1 MAEKIYNVL
10 FLCSANSA
18 RSIIAEVVLNQLGK
32 GRFKAWSAGSHPSG
46 EVHPM
51 TLEVLQ
57 ARGFDTSELR
67 SKRWD
72 EFARP
77 DAPVMDFVFT
87 VCDQAAGEVCPVWP
101 GQPLTAHWGFA
112 DPVKVEG
119 DRDRK
124 LHAFSLTQNQIV
136 NRLRL
141 FLSLPLAKLDRL
153 AIKQEIDRIGQSD
166 PAAEG

>member
-1 MAEKIYNVL
+1 MSDKIYNVL

-32 GRFKAWSAGSHPSG
+32 GRFRAFSAGSQPSG
-46 EVHPM
+46 AVHPL
-51 TLEVLQ
+51 TLKVLQ
-57 ARGFDTSELR
+57 GQGYDTGTLR
-67 SKRWD
+67 SKSWE

-77 DAPVMDFVFT
+77 DAPQMDFVFT
-87 VCDQAAGEVCPVWP
+87 VCDQTAGEVCPVWP

-119 DRDRK
+119 DEQRR
-124 LHAFSLTQNQIV
+124 LHAFGQVQHQIA

-141 FLSLPLAKLDRL
+141 FLSQPLAKLDRL
-153 AIKQEIDRIGQSD
+153 AIKQEIDRIGQT
-166 PAAEG
+166 PVEA

>member
-1 MAEKIYNVL
+1 MSDKIYNVL
-10 FLCSANSA
+10 LLCSANSA
-18 RSIIAEVVLNQLGK
+18 RSIIVEVILNQIGK
-32 GRFKAWSAGSHPSG
+32 GRFRAFSAGSHPRG

-51 TLEVLQ
+51 TLQVLQ
-57 ARGFDTSELR
+57 GQGYDVSALR
-67 SKRWD
+67 SKSWD

-77 DAPVMDFVFT
+77 DAPQMDFVFT
-87 VCDQAAGEVCPVWP
+87 VCDQTAGELCPVWP

-119 DRDRK
+119 SEQRQLD
-124 LHAFSLTQNQIV
+124 AFSQIQNQIA

-153 AIKQEIDRIGQSD
+153 AIKHEIDRIGQTS
-166 PAAEG
+166 AEA

>member
-1 MAEKIYNVL
+1 MSDKIYNVL

-18 RSIIAEVVLNQLGK
+18 RSIIAEVILNQIGK
-32 GRFKAWSAGSHPSG
+32 GRFRAFSAGSHPRG
-46 EVHPM
+46 QVHPM
-51 TLEVLQ
+51 TLQVLQ
-57 ARGFDTSELR
+57 GQGYDTSALR
-67 SKRWD
+67 SKSWD

-77 DAPVMDFVFT
+77 DAPQMDFVFT
-87 VCDQAAGEVCPVWP
+87 VCDQTAGELCPVWP

-119 DRDRK
+119 SEQRQLD
-124 LHAFSLTQNQIV
+124 AFSQIQNQIA

-153 AIKQEIDRIGQSD
+153 AIKHEIDRIGQTS
-166 PAAEG
+166 AEA

>member
-1 MAEKIYNVL
+1 MSDKIYNVL

-18 RSIIAEVVLNQLGK
+18 RSIIAEVILNQIGK
-32 GRFKAWSAGSHPSG
+32 GRFQAYSAGSMPRG

-51 TLEVLQ
+51 TLQVLQ
-57 ARGFDTSELR
+57 GQGYDVSALR
-67 SKRWD
+67 SKSWD

-77 DAPVMDFVFT
+77 DAPQMDFVFT
-87 VCDQAAGEVCPVWP
+87 VCDQTAGELCPVWP

-119 DRDRK
+119 SEQRQLD
-124 LHAFSLTQNQIV
+124 AFSQIQNQIA

-141 FLSLPLAKLDRL
+141 FLSLPLTKLDRL
-153 AIKQEIDRIGQSD
+153 AIKHEIDRIGQTS
-166 PAAEG
+166 AEA

>member
-101 GQPLTAHWGFA
+101 GQPLTAHWGFT
-112 DPVKVEG
+112 DPVKGEG

-124 LHAFSLTQNQIV
+124 LHAFSLTQN
-136 NRLRL
+136 L
-141 FLSLPLAKLDRL
+141 
-153 AIKQEIDRIGQSD
+153 
-166 PAAEG
+166 

>member
-1 MAEKIYNVL
+1 MSDKIYNVL

-32 GRFKAWSAGSHPSG
+32 GRCRAFSAGSQPSG
-46 EVHPM
+46 AVHPL
-51 TLEVLQ
+51 TLQVLQ
-57 ARGFDTSELR
+57 GQGYDTGALR
-67 SKRWD
+67 SKSWE
-72 EFARP
+72 EFARA
-77 DAPVMDFVFT
+77 DAPQMDFVFT

-119 DRDRK
+119 DAQRCLD
-124 LHAFSLTQNQIV
+124 AFGQVQHEIA

-153 AIKQEIDRIGQSD
+153 AIKRELDRIGQTRV
-166 PAAEG
+166 EG